1 MKFLYITGVE
11 NELQDEVNETIET
24 LKRAIN
30 NLRDL
35 RTQTIKSDDFNEE
48 QLYYLQEG
56 FREGLAA
63 SAISLA
69 GIIDSYISEE
79 YGHEYPIG
87 MVSRLE
93 DEWWH
98 THTDD
103 NGDKGTAHRW

>member
-1 MKFLYITGVE
+1 MESHT
-11 NELQDEVNETIET
+11 ETIET

-35 RTQTIKSDDFNEE
+35 RAQTIKSDELNEE

-63 SAISLA
+63 SAINLA
-69 GIIDSYISEE
+69 GIVDSYLSEE
-79 YGHEYPIG
+79 YGPGYPIG
-87 MVSRLE
+87 MMSRLE

-98 THTDD
+98 IHTDD
-103 NGDKGTAHRW
+103 NGDMGILHRW